1 MVRLQL
7 GALLAISFSESTSAI
22 FLIPNSN
29 LQYLGK
35 AVEEGSLQIF
45 ITPVCFLFHPNSL
58 CCRMCYPS
66 VLRAV
71 SAVPAG
77 LCYAVVRSIILPIPT
92 KFAGNILSIL
102 RQTQYVFVIFKI
114 RY

>member
-29 LQYLGK
+29 LQYFGK
-35 AVEEGSLQIF
+35 TVEEGNLQII
-45 ITPVCFLFHPNSL
+45 ITPVCFLFHANSL
-58 CCRMCYPS
+58 SYRMCYTS
-66 VLRAV
+66 ILRAV

-77 LCYAVVRSIILPIPT
+77 LCYAVVRSILPIPT
-92 KFAGNILSIL
+92 RCAGNILSIL
-102 RQTQYVFVIFKI
+102 AQTQYVFIILK
-114 RY
+114 